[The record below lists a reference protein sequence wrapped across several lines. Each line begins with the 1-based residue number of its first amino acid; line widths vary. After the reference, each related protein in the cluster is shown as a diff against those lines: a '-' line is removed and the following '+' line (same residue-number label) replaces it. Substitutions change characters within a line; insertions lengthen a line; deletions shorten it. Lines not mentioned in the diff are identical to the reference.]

1 MLLSGVVR
9 NRKMHAASIVQEQA
23 ASEDYAAAAL
33 LAPGSLRQT
42 VWDAMCGKFF
52 LRAHKFTFEWELAF
66 HLIICMVS
74 LAPFA
79 LSGDPRWMALPV
91 SVWGFY
97 NGACSNFR
105 SLFWFGDRPAT
116 G

>member
-9 NRKMHAASIVQEQA
+9 NRKVHAASIVQEPV
-23 ASEDYAAAAL
+23 ASEDHAAGAL
-33 LAPGSLRQT
+33 LAPGTLRQT

-79 LSGDPRWMALPV
+79 LSGDPRWMALPM

-97 NGACSNFR
+97 NGACSNFG
-105 SLFWFGDRPAT
+105 SLLGVGDC
-116 G
+116 